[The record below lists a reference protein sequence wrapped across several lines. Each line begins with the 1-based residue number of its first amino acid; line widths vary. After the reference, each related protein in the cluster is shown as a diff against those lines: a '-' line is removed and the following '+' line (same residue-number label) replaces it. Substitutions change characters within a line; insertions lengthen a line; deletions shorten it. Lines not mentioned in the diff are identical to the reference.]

1 MAFYHSHAVDG
12 NGGIYSLTQDPLKPV
27 EQGVAPTNNVSGPGQ
42 AGIQNGSNRATAVT
56 AGTVLRIIRGGEG
69 YSAATNVVTNTTTAA
84 LNTWSGQ
91 EAKGSALTTVRVDT
105 TVQDGRIVRAVV
117 NTGAADSVGYHSGD
131 WVSVNGN
138 TAGLD
143 DCILEISEEL

>member
-1 MAFYHSHAVDG
+1 M
-12 NGGIYSLTQDPLKPV
+12 
-27 EQGVAPTNNVSGPGQ
+27 
-42 AGIQNGSNRATAVT
+42 
-56 AGTVLRIIRGGEG
+56 
-69 YSAATNVVTNTTTAA
+69 VTNTTTAA

-91 EAKGSALTTVRVDT
+91 EAKGTALTTVRVDT